1 MRKNE
6 NPRQC
11 TYFKNLKVQQW
22 YLAEVMLSVYDK
34 ETATMKSQKYGC
46 LNKTWTTPDNT
57 C

>member
-11 TYFKNLKVQQW
+11 TCFKNLKVQQW

-34 ETATMKSQKYGC
+34 KTATMKPQKYGC